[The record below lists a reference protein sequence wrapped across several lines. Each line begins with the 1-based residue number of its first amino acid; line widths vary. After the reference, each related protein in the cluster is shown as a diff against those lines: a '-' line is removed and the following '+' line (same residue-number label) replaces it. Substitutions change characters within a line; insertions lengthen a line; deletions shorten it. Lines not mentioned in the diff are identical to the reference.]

1 VIGIYL
7 APPWTFVG
15 HRFRD
20 LAYPVYT
27 YIYGSN
33 QPYQCAVRFSPLI
46 FQDPLNDDGTKLRL
60 SASGSVYIR
69 DTTKEDEVIAQY
81 VEKMQKKEKKL
92 DSPGNKYIT
101 TI

>member
-1 VIGIYL
+1 
-7 APPWTFVG
+7 
-15 HRFRD
+15 
-20 LAYPVYT
+20 
-27 YIYGSN
+27 
-33 QPYQCAVRFSPLI
+33 LI